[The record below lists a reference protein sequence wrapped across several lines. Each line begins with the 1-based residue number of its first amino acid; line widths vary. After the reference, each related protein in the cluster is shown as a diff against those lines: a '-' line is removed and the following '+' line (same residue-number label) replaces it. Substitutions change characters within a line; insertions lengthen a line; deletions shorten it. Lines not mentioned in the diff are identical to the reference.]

1 MSKTY
6 KEKKRE
12 KEEDI
17 LFESLNKIFDL
28 NGGEIQFDELAHIV
42 LVRVTNEMLNENE
55 YPIDWIKSKYRS
67 ALVQCLNYQKEDID
81 EEIQKINQQIKEINK
96 DAKTH

>member
-42 LVRVTNEMLNENE
+42 LVRVTNEMLNGNE